1 VRTVGY
7 TPATAQPPVESMDR
21 RDVAGPVLAVALVLA
36 GTLATGVLP
45 PTTPYQV
52 LAGGLIVAGFALLMV
67 LFWD

>member
-1 VRTVGY
+1 
-7 TPATAQPPVESMDR
+7 MDR